1 MNRSNRLVKFYQTH
15 RDDLSHFVS
24 EPMVENEGVTNYA
37 IERDGNIVA
46 AARTRHCVRKKQT
59 TLYDIVVQ
67 SDWRGNG
74 FASELIERIAS
85 DSPHGRIIAK
95 CPSWFEA
102 TQFYSG
108 GGWEL
113 DSVEVDGEPSPSN
126 AVCVWRLNI
135 DG

>member
-1 MNRSNRLVKFYQTH
+1 MRRSKRLAEFYQSH

-24 EPMVENEGVTNYA
+24 EPMVEKGGVTNYS
-37 IERDGNIVA
+37 IERDGDTVA
-46 AARTRHCVRKKQT
+46 AARTRHCVRKEQT
-59 TLYDIVVQ
+59 TLYDIVVR

-85 DSPHGRIIAK
+85 ESPHERIIAK
-95 CPSWFEA
+95 CPAWFEA

-113 DSVEVDGEPSPSN
+113 VTVEVDGEPSPNN
-126 AVCVWRLNI
+126 AVCVWRFDI